1 MLLRASW
8 CGRMR
13 GAPPAEV
20 LDAAINQTLS
30 RTVITHGAT
39 SIVVT
44 TLLVLGGETLR
55 GFATAFLVGII
66 VGTYSSIYI
75 ASASALDLGLSA
87 ADLLSTR
94 KSKGPVDD
102 LP

>member
-1 MLLRASW
+1 MPRST
-8 CGRMR
+8 R
-13 GAPPAEV
+13 P
-20 LDAAINQTLS
+20 LS

-94 KSKGPVDD
+94 KGKAPGRRHAVSDESVVLPVIADRSRF
-102 LP
+102 PGR